1 MLKLTLVTPLKKMT
15 VDLPVEEIFV
25 PGFRGEL
32 NILEGHSPLVTTLS
46 TGVLRYREAGSH
58 EQKLAAVSWGYLEVY
73 NNSVTIL
80 AETAE
85 FPEEIDIARAEEA
98 LKKAEQALVAEEAS
112 PFTFEK
118 YHSKLDRAQARLSLA
133 KGTQSKEPTPH

>member
-1 MLKLTLVTPLKKMT
+1 MLKLTLVTPLKKLA
-15 VDLPVEEIFV
+15 VDLAVDEVFV

-32 NILEGHSPLVTTLS
+32 NILDGHSPLVTTLS
-46 TGVLRYREAGSH
+46 TGVLRYKEAGSS
-58 EQKLAAVSWGYLEVY
+58 EFKTAAVSWGYLEVH
-73 NNSVTIL
+73 NNTITIL

-98 LKKAEQALVAEEAS
+98 LKKAEQALLSEEAT

-118 YHSKLDRAQARLSLA
+118 YHLKVDRAATRLSLA
-133 KGTQSKEPTPH
+133 KASPRNETTH

>member
-1 MLKLTLVTPLKKMT
+1 MLKLTLVTPMKKLT
-15 VDLPVEEIFV
+15 VDLAVDEIYV

-46 TGVLRYREAGSH
+46 TGVLRYRESGSN
-58 EQKLAAVSWGYLEVY
+58 EYKSAALSWGYLEVF

-85 FPEEIDIARAEEA
+85 FPEEIDITRAEEA
-98 LKKAEQALVAEEAS
+98 LKKAEQALMSEDS
-112 PFTFEK
+112 NPFTFEK
-118 YHSKLDRAQARLSLA
+118 YHLKIDRAATRLSLA
-133 KGTQSKEPTPH
+133 KTSPRNDTTH

>member
-1 MLKLTLVTPLKKMT
+1 MLKLTLVTPMKKLT
-15 VDLPVEEIFV
+15 VDLAVDEIYV
-25 PGFRGEL
+25 PGYRGEL

-46 TGVLRYREAGSH
+46 TGVLRYRESGSA
-58 EQKLAAVSWGYLEVY
+58 EYKSAALSWGYLEVF

-98 LKKAEQALVAEEAS
+98 LKKAEQALMS
-112 PFTFEK
+112 DDSNPFTFEK
-118 YHSKLDRAQARLSLA
+118 YHLKIDRAATRLALA
-133 KGTQSKEPTPH
+133 KASPRNETTH